1 MDRNIEEN
9 MDEMNKKTFAET
21 LSHCRHK
28 TKLLNFLRTVQISD
42 FVNRTFEQVFTEIA
56 RRVDEIHGLGELVIY
71 DVTSALCRHYQVHIE
86 KVYIIGN
93 GPLQAI
99 KLLGLKTKKHESLS
113 VNYVDIQD
121 VVHAFDAKGFRMDDD
136 IRTTQDGDKM
146 ESHLCNWQTP
156 INTVLALANA
166 RN

>member
-1 MDRNIEEN
+1 
-9 MDEMNKKTFAET
+9 MNKKTFAEAF
-21 LSHCRHK
+21 SHCRHK

-86 KVYIIGN
+86 RVYIIGD

-99 KLLGLKTKKHESLS
+99 KLLGLKMKKHESLS
-113 VNYVDIQD
+113 INYVNIQD
-121 VVHAFDAKGFRMDDD
+121 VVHAFDAKGFRLEDD
-136 IRTTQDGDKM
+136 IRTTQDGDKV
-146 ESHLCNWQTP
+146 ESHLCVWQSP
-156 INTVLALANA
+156 IKTVLALANA

>member
-1 MDRNIEEN
+1 MDQNMEEIQIERFFKE
-9 MDEMNKKTFAET
+9 A

-86 KVYIIGN
+86 RVYIIGD

-99 KLLGLKTKKHESLS
+99 KLLGLKMKKHDALS
-113 VNYVDIQD
+113 INYVDIQD
-121 VVHAFDAKGFRMDDD
+121 VIHAFDSKGFRLEDD
-136 IRTTQDGDKM
+136 IRTTQDGDKV
-146 ESHLCNWQTP
+146 ESHLCVWQSP
-156 INTVLALANA
+156 IKTVLALANA
-166 RN
+166 RK